1 LTDAEMDEVAAGV
14 LIIIDNFGRGND
26 GTVFIRNNPANG
38 ATVARK
44 GVVMRLELGEMY
56 RKAREV
62 IQPALAMLLLLFSLA
77 AEGQSG
83 LGPNERVSGP
93 ALVGPVTI
101 MQVVNT
107 TNANF
112 VFAGHCKGNPAPFS
126 ITLSPFD
133 VAAAT
138 TAASLEG
145 LRLPRQG
152 PAGCL
157 SQAGGEDVI
166 VVTVVTPKFVNTVA
180 GLILAEVVI
189 LYVVSQ

>member
-1 LTDAEMDEVAAGV
+1 MDEVAAGV

-62 IQPALAMLLLLFSLA
+62 VQPTLAMLLLLFSLA
-77 AEGQSG
+77 AEGQTG

-101 MQVVNT
+101 MQVDT

>member
-1 LTDAEMDEVAAGV
+1 
-14 LIIIDNFGRGND
+14 
-26 GTVFIRNNPANG
+26 
-38 ATVARK
+38 
-44 GVVMRLELGEMY
+44 
-56 RKAREV
+56 
-62 IQPALAMLLLLFSLA
+62 
-77 AEGQSG
+77 
-83 LGPNERVSGP
+83 
-93 ALVGPVTI
+93 
-101 MQVVNT
+101 MQEVVNT

-112 VFAGHCKGNPAPFS
+112 VFGGHCKGNPAPFS

>member
-1 LTDAEMDEVAAGV
+1 
-14 LIIIDNFGRGND
+14 
-26 GTVFIRNNPANG
+26 
-38 ATVARK
+38 
-44 GVVMRLELGEMY
+44 MRLEHGEMY

-62 IQPALAMLLLLFSLA
+62 VQPALAMLLLLFSLV

-112 VFAGHCKGNPAPFS
+112 VFAGNCKGNPAPFS

-138 TAASLEG
+138 TAASLES
-145 LRLPRQG
+145 LRLPRHG
-152 PAGCL
+152 PAGGL
-157 SQAGGEDVI
+157 TQAGGEEVMA
-166 VVTVVTPKFVNTVA
+166 VRVVTPKCIKT
-180 GLILAEVVI
+180 G
-189 LYVVSQ
+189 